1 MLNINIENEYSPLKT
16 VVLGIANNIGAPP
29 SVSDAFDPRSLYH
42 IKNNSY
48 PNEESLIQELDSFK
62 KKLLKYG
69 VEVLRPSNII
79 DCNQIFT
86 RDLGFIVS
94 NVFFLSNIVPNRKDE
109 IKGISEILKK
119 FNVGVIKLPEFMH
132 IEGGDIIVHNDKIF
146 IGTYSDEDYSS
157 LITARTN
164 TESVDYLKKLISSK
178 EIIPID
184 LKKSNKNIFENTL
197 HLDCCFQTISSDRA
211 IICPD
216 GFKQK
221 EDIDYLIKLFGK
233 ENVFIAN
240 REEAFMLNSN
250 VFVISPDIIVSHTKF
265 KRLNNWLKEKG
276 ILVEKVDFSNVSKMS
291 GLFRCSTL
299 PLYRES

>member
-1 MLNINIENEYSPLKT
+1 MCCE
-16 VVLGIANNIGAPP
+16 
-29 SVSDAFDPRSLYH
+29 D
-42 IKNNSY
+42 
-48 PNEESLIQELDSFK
+48 
-62 KKLLKYG
+62 
-69 VEVLRPSNII
+69 
-79 DCNQIFT
+79 
-86 RDLGFIVS
+86 
-94 NVFFLSNIVPNRKDE
+94 RKDE

-178 EIIPID
+178 EIIPIN

-233 ENVFIAN
+233 KNVFIAN

-276 ILVEKVDFSNVSKMS
+276 ILVEKVNFSNVSKMS